1 MEFIP
6 YPSPTESMLIDF
18 HSACSSMM
26 SPQSTSLGL
35 SPKFC
40 PVFPYSNHLINRQ
53 TDSRPWV
60 ALPEDDA
67 QQSPSGLKEFMHV
80 LKRLFYSM
88 EVTEIYETARSSS
101 DCQLVHSFPEGLGS
115 TLENLFNR
123 SSTFTS

>member
-18 HSACSSMM
+18 HSACSCIM

-35 SPKFC
+35 NP
-40 PVFPYSNHLINRQ
+40 N
-53 TDSRPWV
+53 SRPWV

-67 QQSPSGLKEFMHV
+67 QQSPSGLKELMHV

-88 EVTEIYETARSSS
+88 EVREIYETARSSS
-101 DCQLVHSFPEGLGS
+101 DRQLVHSFPEGLGG
-115 TLENLFNR
+115 TLENLFNT
-123 SSTFTS
+123 SSTITSSWVVQSIKMPYCVIAI